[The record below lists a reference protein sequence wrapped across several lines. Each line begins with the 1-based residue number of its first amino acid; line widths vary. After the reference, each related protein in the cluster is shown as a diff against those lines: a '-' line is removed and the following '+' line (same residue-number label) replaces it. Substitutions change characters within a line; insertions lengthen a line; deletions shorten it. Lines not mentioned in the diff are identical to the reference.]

1 MRDLVSAGD
10 SKSQMKEEIRHLS
23 KEDRQS
29 LLFSGG
35 FTIDI
40 PPEQGLAM
48 KADLAIPWN
57 RRQAC
62 ISVRVGLNV
71 SHHRWLKE
79 WGVSLSSEKK
89 QRVVAREIIG
99 ENLEAEAV
107 PFTFSL
113 KRGGEEIRAAAL
125 CYVPELLDKVVSL
138 LEENDKYVYRLCTR
152 ISNYNLA
159 FRVGRLTQ
167 PEFVPSDEVWVKLG
181 GDKGGSSFKMN
192 FQIVN
197 VQNTCVF
204 TAFEAPDSKTNLH
217 LTLTRYHEAVKHMQT
232 YTWRYCYMTTHR
244 IYNN

>member
-48 KADLAIPWN
+48 KADLAILWN
-57 RRQAC
+57 KLRTIRRQAC

-89 QRVVAREIIG
+89 QRV
-99 ENLEAEAV
+99 
-107 PFTFSL
+107 
-113 KRGGEEIRAAAL
+113 
-125 CYVPELLDKVVSL
+125 
-138 LEENDKYVYRLCTR
+138 
-152 ISNYNLA
+152 
-159 FRVGRLTQ
+159 
-167 PEFVPSDEVWVKLG
+167 
-181 GDKGGSSFKMN
+181 
-192 FQIVN
+192 
-197 VQNTCVF
+197 
-204 TAFEAPDSKTNLH
+204 LH
-217 LTLTRYHEAVKHMQT
+217 QTLQT
-232 YTWRYCYMTTHR
+232 YL
-244 IYNN
+244 